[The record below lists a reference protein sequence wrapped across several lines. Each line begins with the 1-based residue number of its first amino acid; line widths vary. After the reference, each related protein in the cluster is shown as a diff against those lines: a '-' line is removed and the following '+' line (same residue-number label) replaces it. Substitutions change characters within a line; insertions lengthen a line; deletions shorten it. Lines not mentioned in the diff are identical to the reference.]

1 VSRRAAAI
9 ILALVVAALV
19 AIGLLVVP
27 SSPIH
32 DDATLGLD
40 LQGGLEVT
48 LQAVPPRDR
57 ELTEDDLD
65 RAVEIMRDRVDKLG
79 VAEPEIRK
87 QGEDQITIGL
97 AGVGDPRA
105 AAEVIGKTA
114 QLELFDLEANLV
126 PPSIDAQKFPVA
138 KSSVYDL
145 LAGQQSLVNESEA
158 ESWYLFNK
166 QRKLVAG
173 PAPTKAQALRAH
185 DGAVPEG
192 FRLFGTPPKTVVV
205 SCGVGEAVCPGVAE
219 VNPKK
224 NSFYLLRYDPPNVP
238 EMTGAHLNLDGT
250 RQDFDT
256 TTSQP
261 IVLLDFTDEGA
272 DRFQEITREEATRG
286 KLLYNTVGQG
296 QGEPDNFNQHFAI
309 VLDREIKSWPSIDFN
324 EYPGGI
330 SGDNG
335 AQITGLGDL
344 DEARDLAL
352 VLQTGALPVKFVTL
366 DQTAISATLGEDS
379 LQEALRAAIG
389 GLILV
394 ALFLLIAYR
403 SLGLVAV
410 LGLGIN
416 AAFLYGTILLF
427 DVTLTLPGF
436 AGLILAIGVAADA
449 NIVIFERIKEEAAA
463 GRSVRSAVFTGY
475 SKGFS
480 TIVDANVVTA
490 ITALVLFAVATAGVR
505 GFAFMLLLGTV
516 ISLLTAVLVTRA
528 LLVLLARFSWFENPS
543 FMGATPQ
550 RIPAWVKIDFVGKR
564 RIWFGIAAAAIAI
577 SIGSIVVNGLNLGI
591 DFEGGSQLGFTTP
604 QAQSVSEVRDEMGR
618 LGFADA
624 QITGRGEE
632 AAGGGFREFSIRTEE
647 LTTVEQERIQSALES
662 GLDAEFTGTRNVSGS
677 FSEQILRSA
686 ILAIFVSFL
695 LITVYITIRFQW
707 RFAVPILRTI
717 VNDGLIALGIYSLSG
732 REVSAATVAAFLT
745 IIGYSIYD
753 TIIVFD
759 RVRENLPQMKRAS
772 IAQIVNQSVWETV
785 RRSLAT
791 TFITLLPVS
800 ALFFFGGDTLK
811 DFAFAI
817 LVGIGISAFSTL
829 FIAAPFLAVLLERAP
844 EYRRQAAARKDAAG
858 EPAPELAAEAPPAQP
873 ADDLVPAA
881 AGPASVV
888 ASPPAG
894 QASSSRREKRR
905 QRRSTKPHG
914 RAR

>member
-1 VSRRAAAI
+1 
-9 ILALVVAALV
+9 
-19 AIGLLVVP
+19 
-27 SSPIH
+27 
-32 DDATLGLD
+32 
-40 LQGGLEVT
+40 
-48 LQAVPPRDR
+48 
-57 ELTEDDLD
+57 
-65 RAVEIMRDRVDKLG
+65 
-79 VAEPEIRK
+79 
-87 QGEDQITIGL
+87 
-97 AGVGDPRA
+97 
-105 AAEVIGKTA
+105 
-114 QLELFDLEANLV
+114 
-126 PPSIDAQKFPVA
+126 
-138 KSSVYDL
+138 
-145 LAGQQSLVNESEA
+145 
-158 ESWYLFNK
+158 
-166 QRKLVAG
+166 
-173 PAPTKAQALRAH
+173 
-185 DGAVPEG
+185 
-192 FRLFGTPPKTVVV
+192 
-205 SCGVGEAVCPGVAE
+205 
-219 VNPKK
+219 
-224 NSFYLLRYDPPNVP
+224 
-238 EMTGAHLNLDGT
+238 
-250 RQDFDT
+250 
-256 TTSQP
+256 
-261 IVLLDFTDEGA
+261 
-272 DRFQEITREEATRG
+272 
-286 KLLYNTVGQG
+286 
-296 QGEPDNFNQHFAI
+296 
-309 VLDREIKSWPSIDFN
+309 
-324 EYPGGI
+324 
-330 SGDNG
+330 
-335 AQITGLGDL
+335 
-344 DEARDLAL
+344 
-352 VLQTGALPVKFVTL
+352 
-366 DQTAISATLGEDS
+366 
-379 LQEALRAAIG
+379 
-389 GLILV
+389 
-394 ALFLLIAYR
+394 
-403 SLGLVAV
+403 
-410 LGLGIN
+410 
-416 AAFLYGTILLF
+416 
-427 DVTLTLPGF
+427 
-436 AGLILAIGVAADA
+436 
-449 NIVIFERIKEEAAA
+449 
-463 GRSVRSAVFTGY
+463 
-475 SKGFS
+475 
-480 TIVDANVVTA
+480 
-490 ITALVLFAVATAGVR
+490 
-505 GFAFMLLLGTV
+505 
-516 ISLLTAVLVTRA
+516 
-528 LLVLLARFSWFENPS
+528 
-543 FMGATPQ
+543 
-550 RIPAWVKIDFVGKR
+550 
-564 RIWFGIAAAAIAI
+564 
-577 SIGSIVVNGLNLGI
+577 
-591 DFEGGSQLGFTTP
+591 
-604 QAQSVSEVRDEMGR
+604 MGR